1 MTITCHR
8 KTVPLS
14 FHVNSWA
21 RNMSDDSNLQKASG
35 PKAPGWFT
43 QPLPESGRRWWFS
56 GCDQFQIPAL
66 SFISS
71 APSERC
77 VRRPDLGETKN
88 DETGSNIEENRDMN
102 SWDITWWFYHQPKY
116 VNVHK
121 NHTQSSFICAC
132 MDIQIYIY
140 TPISTYIYIHI
151 CTVVKKN
158 EYQDWNLDSLS
169 NNVVSIFLG
178 NFPGN
183 GLVWVAMVMAQCSQG
198 ARSCRCLWY
207 PRAGSPHVT
216 KNEVTSIASSWTIA
230 YSIEIHHRKNKN
242 NHMFL

>member
-140 TPISTYIYIHI
+140 IYIHLYLHI
-151 CTVVKKN
+151 YIHMYCCQKEWISRLKPRFSIK
-158 EYQDWNLDSLS
+158 QCCLDIPWQFSRKRLGLGGHGHGPMLPRG
-169 NNVVSIFLG
+169 SI
-178 NFPGN
+178 
-183 GLVWVAMVMAQCSQG
+183 M
-198 ARSCRCLWY
+198 
-207 PRAGSPHVT
+207 
-216 KNEVTSIASSWTIA
+216 
-230 YSIEIHHRKNKN
+230 
-242 NHMFL
+242 